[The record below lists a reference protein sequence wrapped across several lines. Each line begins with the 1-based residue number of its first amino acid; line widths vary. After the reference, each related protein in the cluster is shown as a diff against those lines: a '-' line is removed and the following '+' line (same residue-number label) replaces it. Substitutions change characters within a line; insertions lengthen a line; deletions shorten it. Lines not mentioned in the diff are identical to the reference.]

1 MLSHNAATDFSAAP
15 YCLKIWVGVKAWKT
29 LLSGLSCVNKS
40 YSSAWNHC
48 FQSAIKVIT
57 LPCNMNITGAC
68 HFMVSFKGSSAPGAK
83 MVLSSKLSCILAHFV
98 LLWFFLSFQ
107 RTKATAK
114 EKMIQHSAADISRI
128 MFKNLRLGNR
138 TICLLAFQGASR
150 FSSSPQCIIQQSEQ
164 NILTSQTDMADIQ
177 KLPDPSP
184 LIKP

>member
-1 MLSHNAATDFSAAP
+1 
-15 YCLKIWVGVKAWKT
+15 
-29 LLSGLSCVNKS
+29 
-40 YSSAWNHC
+40 
-48 FQSAIKVIT
+48 
-57 LPCNMNITGAC
+57 
-68 HFMVSFKGSSAPGAK
+68 
-83 MVLSSKLSCILAHFV
+83 
-98 LLWFFLSFQ
+98 
-107 RTKATAK
+107 
-114 EKMIQHSAADISRI
+114 MIQHSAADISRI